1 MGVTTKS
8 IKVILPKKI
17 LSHKSYKAIKNYIA
31 IKSYIVINS
40 YVVIIRFTCNKTKEV
55 KKQVKEVISCD
66 VLPVAMFIS
75 CFVLKFNLNT
85 ERANS

>member
-17 LSHKSYKAIKNYIA
+17 SSHKSYKAIKNYIA

-40 YVVIIRFTCNKTKEV
+40 YVVIIFFLVIKAKEV
-55 KKQVKEVISCD
+55 KKTI
-66 VLPVAMFIS
+66 
-75 CFVLKFNLNT
+75 
-85 ERANS
+85 ERSDIL

>member
-1 MGVTTKS
+1 M
-8 IKVILPKKI
+8 
-17 LSHKSYKAIKNYIA
+17 AIKKYIA
-31 IKSYIVINS
+31 IKSYVVINS
-40 YVVIIRFTCNKTKEV
+40 YVVIICFLVIKAKEV